1 MEKVL
6 VTGGAGYIGSHTC
19 KQLSKSNYE
28 PIVFDN
34 LSTGYKKF
42 VKWGPLIVGDV
53 RDTEHLKDIFLRYKP
68 IAVIHFAAHA
78 YVNESILY
86 PNKYYSNNVAGT
98 ISLIQA
104 MISSNIR
111 FLVFSSTCAIYGI
124 TNAHFIDEKVI
135 QNPINPYGQSKQ
147 MIEKILIDVANTNK
161 LQFISL
167 RYFNAAGADHE
178 LEIGE
183 MHKPETHLIPL
194 AIASSKINEKKLKI
208 FGTNY
213 NTPDGSAVRDY
224 IHVEDLATG
233 HIAAL
238 RYLNKNNCSDFFNL
252 GSSKGTSVLEI
263 ITNLKNLGIDVN
275 FIEEDKRVGDPPNL
289 VANISKAKN
298 KLGWKPSYK
307 EINDILK
314 TAILWH
320 KK

>member
-104 MISSNIR
+104 MISCNIR

-320 KK
+320 SK